1 MNRDDLE
8 AVIWRHSAGLCATR
22 TADRYAAMNAILA
35 AARDYATDQCLTAIN
50 APHAAEQAARRAV
63 LERAARPRRRAVA

>member
-1 MNRDDLE
+1 MTIDELE
-8 AVIWRHSAGLCATR
+8 AVIWRHAAGLCASR

-35 AARDYATDQCLTAIN
+35 VARDYATAQCITAIN

-63 LERAARPRRRAVA
+63 LERAARPRRRTAA